1 MRARRLCRC
10 DYDVMA
16 PFRRQPDQ
24 SATIDIGPGPIKRKT
39 VNGVV
44 LTLEQVR
51 ARVEPRS

>member
-24 SATIDIGPGPIKRKT
+24 SATIDIGPGPMKRKT